1 MPNAVCAVAED
12 APPLVAAGRPP
23 SFALHHRMGR
33 NPYSASSN
41 SVTNSP
47 HTI

>member
-23 SFALHHRMGR
+23 SFALHHRVDR
-33 NPYSASSN
+33 RSYSAGSGSAA
-41 SVTNSP
+41 NSP

>member
-12 APPLVAAGRPP
+12 VPPLKAAKRPP
-23 SFALHHRMGR
+23 PSEVHHRMDR

>member
-12 APPLVAAGRPP
+12 ALPLVAAGRSP
-23 SFALHHRMGR
+23 SFALHHRMDR

-41 SVTNSP
+41 SAANSP